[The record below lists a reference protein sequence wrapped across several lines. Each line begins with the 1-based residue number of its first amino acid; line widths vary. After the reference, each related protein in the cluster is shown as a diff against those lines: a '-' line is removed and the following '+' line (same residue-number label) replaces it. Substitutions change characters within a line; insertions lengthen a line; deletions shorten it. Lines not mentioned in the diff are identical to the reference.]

1 MKGREMSKKMRG
13 SLWVTGFL
21 GLLASLFSYA
31 SPIHAD
37 DTDLFTISVRPNVLI
52 VLDNSNSMD
61 EDFYGNGVGSFSS
74 SSRSV
79 VGKNVLNG
87 LINTYINSMR
97 VGLMTYRL
105 PGSSKWYLHNSA
117 YFSSYDPKSYCPN
130 PPNECVDYCQTGN
143 STSQSICQSTC
154 GSQNSLFDAT
164 YFDEIIPAST
174 LGSQKRNTYCNLIY
188 PKTNRVPNPTDPS
201 NYIYYNRLS
210 PSTIRPMTEPYSSI
224 RLDTARMNIPLLI
237 IATTCIPG
245 KLGLRIRKLGIQI
258 IILRGGSL
266 PQTPI
271 MPWDMPTLGGGCF
284 LIMPGEPGLPM
295 GPRVMDICMYRPT
308 IITMPTTPS

>member
-1 MKGREMSKKMRG
+1 MSKKMRR

-61 EDFYGNGVGSFSS
+61 EDFYGNAVGSFSS

-105 PGSSKWYLHNSA
+105 PASSKWYLHNSA

-130 PPNECVDYCQTGN
+130 PPDECVDYCQTGN

-164 YFDEIIPAST
+164 YFDEIISAST
-174 LGSQKRNTYCNLIY
+174 LGSQKRNNYCNLIY
-188 PKTNRVPNPTDPS
+188 PKTNRVPNPTDLS
-201 NYIYYNRLS
+201 NYIYYKMALPFYDSANDGTLFFYSPGYSPNEYPPSYNSYHVYHNKAGTSDHKMKNRLNCED
-210 PSTIRPMTEPYSSI
+210 TI
-224 RLDTARMNIPLLI
+224 
-237 IATTCIPG
+237 
-245 KLGLRIRKLGIQI
+245 
-258 IILRGGSL
+258 
-266 PQTPI
+266 
-271 MPWDMPTLGGGCF
+271 
-284 LIMPGEPGLPM
+284 
-295 GPRVMDICMYRPT
+295 
-308 IITMPTTPS
+308 